1 VLSIGPA
8 AVHLPGLVAGTA
20 VALGGMVERLNATM
34 LEQRSLLAQKIA
46 EHPNCVELLIS
57 LQEEDSLQWV
67 GALAARLPRDTFL
80 WIRRHPS
87 VRHRPFPALPG
98 LEGSRYDTTLA
109 SDAALQVLLERA
121 AVHVTEYSGVT
132 IEAAANGVPTVAT
145 NRYAQT
151 HFAPLIPP
159 DLFAF
164 AEDAAA
170 AARKVEAILAQGE
183 RSSRRVAGADLS
195 GIVSFVERLRA
206 R

>member
-1 VLSIGPA
+1 
-8 AVHLPGLVAGTA
+8 
-20 VALGGMVERLNATM
+20 
-34 LEQRSLLAQKIA
+34 
-46 EHPNCVELLIS
+46 LLIS
-57 LQEEDSLQWV
+57 LQEEDSLEWV
-67 GALAARLPRDTFL
+67 GALAGRLPRDTFL

-87 VRHRPFPALPG
+87 VRHRPFPTLPG
-98 LEGSRYDTTLA
+98 LDGSRYDATLA
-109 SDAALQVLLERA
+109 SDAALQMLLERT

-164 AEDAAA
+164 AEDAPA
-170 AARKVEAILAQGE
+170 AARKVEEFLAQRG
-183 RSSRRVAGADLS
+183 RSGRHVSEPDLS
-195 GIVSFVERLRA
+195 RIVSFVERVRA